1 MEENN
6 TSDKLEKNLEDISL
20 VEDLKAN
27 LNNSLENA
35 SSIIKKSI
43 DTINENI
50 NDAMI
55 RKEATELINV
65 VIQDFNSLLN
75 KLDLEIS
82 KRTFKANYEEE

>member
-6 TSDKLEKNLEDISL
+6 NSDKLEKNLEEISL
-20 VEDLKAN
+20 VEDLEAN

-35 SSIIKKSI
+35 SYIIKKTI
-43 DTINENI
+43 ENINENI
-50 NDAMI
+50 NDVMI